1 VQMQSPPGLPQLTI
15 KLRPADLQRWG
26 FDPVQILDIIRA
38 AYQGEIVG
46 QTYDGDRVF
55 NLIVKLA
62 AQSQGNIAEIGKLPL
77 RTPDGIYVPL
87 SQVADLSATSGLYE
101 IQHQGGRRL
110 QSVTLD
116 VEGRDLASFVQNARQ
131 QIKSSV
137 SLPSGTYLE
146 FSGAAEGQAQA
157 QRDLVVKALFAGVG
171 IVLLLSVVTRN
182 WRNLLLLMAN
192 LPFSF
197 VGGMVAA
204 FLSGAVLSLGSLVGF
219 VTLFGITLRN
229 AMMMISHYE
238 HLVAVDGRPWT
249 REAAVLGAADRLGA
263 VLMTSLVTGL
273 GLLPLAVGMNAAG
286 REIEGPMALVILGG
300 LFTSTALNLLIL
312 PPLALRYG
320 RFEKLDA
327 EPEAA
332 ASPKAAAE

>member
-1 VQMQSPPGLPQLTI
+1 MTLPI
-15 KLRPADLQRWG
+15 
-26 FDPVQILDIIRA
+26 
-38 AYQGEIVG
+38 
-46 QTYDGDRVF
+46 
-55 NLIVKLA
+55 
-62 AQSQGNIAEIGKLPL
+62 
-77 RTPDGIYVPL
+77 
-87 SQVADLSATSGLYE
+87 
-101 IQHQGGRRL
+101 
-110 QSVTLD
+110 
-116 VEGRDLASFVQNARQ
+116 
-131 QIKSSV
+131 
-137 SLPSGTYLE
+137 GTYIE

-157 QRDLVVKALFAGVG
+157 QRDLAVKALFAGVG

-192 LPFSF
+192 LPFSL

-229 AMMMISHYE
+229 AMMMIAHYE

-249 REAAVLGAADRLGA
+249 LETAVLGAADR
-263 VLMTSLVTGL
+263 
-273 GLLPLAVGMNAAG
+273 LPLAVGMNAAG

-320 RFEKLDA
+320 RFEPTSA

-332 ASPKAAAE
+332 TAREAAE